1 MTLEGVPRLN
11 QHMEVLKDRFT
22 TVDDSSDLSTFR
34 WDLVNAAGPD
44 IPPPPVSMPPMVK
57 GQKYAAQNPP
67 VQSALKPTQGELLS
81 GGIRPASP
89 PYHPLYGGVEYF
101 GDNQP
106 SASSPN
112 GPGSSAGFGLNQRPF
127 GSSPDTRV
135 VIGNSSQSKPAYGL
149 SSNIREGSG
158 RFDPSRQPF
167 GSSPDARL
175 VIGDSRQSKPAYGS
189 SSNIREGP
197 GGVVSSQQPYVS
209 SYRSGESS
217 GGVGSYRQPST
228 SSYRPREASGR
239 LDRGRE
245 SYASSYS
252 PLASYGG
259 PNLKQQQFRRSSNIT
274 GSAGGPAQARPQS
287 ASSSYRPS
295 MLQHAS
301 TPHSE
306 AGPAFVVVV
315 KSSPSKL
322 FQRSGHASDPI
333 MEDSGDFQNFSSDAP
348 SPAASNSSRRGRPP
362 KGSVTT
368 PRDTSSLT
376 PKKRGRPFKSSPG
389 IRFEEPVMK
398 KRGRPFST
406 PHAAAKAAA
415 ASRSAEPKKRGRPFT
430 IRHHVEVPV
439 PDPIY
444 IPFICEWKGCP
455 AELQN
460 LETLRMHLFN
470 VHGKKSTSGFY
481 TCLWDKCINPA
492 EEMEDL
498 EPDKKVFE
506 FKTKATWKDHVEK
519 AHVTTVAWYLGDGPK
534 GSHFCMSPILL
545 GLIDVLTK

>member
-22 TVDDSSDLSTFR
+22 AVDDSSDLSTFR

-44 IPPPPVSMPPMVK
+44 IPPPPVSMPPMVE

-67 VQSALKPTQGELLS
+67 VQAALKPTKGELLS
-81 GGIRPASP
+81 GGVRPAPP
-89 PYHPLYGGVEYF
+89 PYHPSYGGVEYF
-101 GDNQP
+101 RDNQP

-112 GPGSSAGFGLNQRPF
+112 GRGSSAGFGLNQRPF
-127 GSSPDTRV
+127 SSSPDTRV
-135 VIGNSSQSKPAYGL
+135 VIGNSSQSRPASGFSSNIREGSGVVDPSRQPFRSSPDARGVIGNSSQSKPAYGL
-149 SSNIREGSG
+149 SSNIRDRSGGVVSSRQPYASSYRRREGSG
-158 RFDPSRQPF
+158 RFD
-167 GSSPDARL
+167 
-175 VIGDSRQSKPAYGS
+175 
-189 SSNIREGP
+189 
-197 GGVVSSQQPYVS
+197 
-209 SYRSGESS
+209 
-217 GGVGSYRQPST
+217 
-228 SSYRPREASGR
+228 
-239 LDRGRE
+239 RGRE
-245 SYASSYS
+245 TYTSSYS

-259 PNLKQQQFRRSSNIT
+259 PNLKQQQFLQSSNIA
-274 GSAGGPAQARPQS
+274 GSAGGSAQARPQS
-287 ASSSYRPS
+287 TTSSYRPS

-306 AGPAFVVVV
+306 AGSAFAVIV
-315 KSSPSKL
+315 KSSPPNL
-322 FQRSGHASDPI
+322 FQRSSHGSDSV
-333 MEDSGDFQNFSSDAP
+333 MEDSGDFQNIASDAP
-348 SPAASNSSRRGRPP
+348 SPATSNSPRRRRPP
-362 KGSVTT
+362 RGSVIT
-368 PRDTSSLT
+368 PRDISSLT
-376 PKKRGRPFKSSPG
+376 PKKRGRPFKSSPK

-406 PHAAAKAAA
+406 PDAAKAAAA
-415 ASRSAEPKKRGRPFT
+415 ASRSAKPKKRGRPFT

-481 TCLWDKCINPA
+481 TCLWGKCIDPV

-498 EPDKKVFE
+498 EPDKKVIE
-506 FKTKATWKDHVEK
+506 FRTKATWKDHVEK
-519 AHVTTVAWYLGDGPK
+519 AHVTTVAWYMGDGPK
-534 GSHFCMSPILL
+534 GTDFCMSSILL
-545 GLIDVLTK
+545 CLINALTK

>member
-1 MTLEGVPRLN
+1 LN

-22 TVDDSSDLSTFR
+22 AVDDSSDLSTFR

-44 IPPPPVSMPPMVK
+44 IPPPPVSMPPMVE

-67 VQSALKPTQGELLS
+67 VQSALKPNQGELLS
-81 GGIRPASP
+81 GGIRPAPP
-89 PYHPLYGGVEYF
+89 PYDPLYGGVEYF

-106 SASSPN
+106 SASSPI
-112 GPGSSAGFGLNQRPF
+112 GRGSSAGFGINQRPF
-127 GSSPDTRV
+127 GLSPDARV
-135 VIGNSSQSKPAYGL
+135 VIGH
-149 SSNIREGSG
+149 
-158 RFDPSRQPF
+158 
-167 GSSPDARL
+167 
-175 VIGDSRQSKPAYGS
+175 SRQSKPAHGS
-189 SSNIREGP
+189 SSNIREEP

-209 SYRSGESS
+209 SYRIGESP
-217 GGVGSYRQPST
+217 GGVGPNRQPYA
-228 SSYRPREASGR
+228 SSYHPREGSER
-239 LDRGRE
+239 FDRGRE

-274 GSAGGPAQARPQS
+274 GSAGGSAQARLQS
-287 ASSSYRPS
+287 TTSSYRPS

-301 TPHSE
+301 TPHFE
-306 AGPAFVVVV
+306 AGPAFAVVVE
-315 KSSPSKL
+315 SSPSKL

-333 MEDSGDFQNFSSDAP
+333 MEDSGDFQNISSDAP
-348 SPAASNSSRRGRPP
+348 SPAASNSSRRGRLP
-362 KGSVTT
+362 KRSGIT
-368 PRDTSSLT
+368 PRDTSSLP
-376 PKKRGRPFKSSPG
+376 PKKRGRPFKSSPR

-415 ASRSAEPKKRGRPFT
+415 AAPRSAEPKKRGRPFT

-481 TCLWDKCINPA
+481 TCLWDKCINPVG
-492 EEMEDL
+492 EMEDL
-498 EPDKKVFE
+498 EPDKKAFE

-534 GSHFCMSPILL
+534 GSDFCMSPIFL
-545 GLIDVLTK
+545 GLMDALTK